1 MFPSRQHGKALA
13 NARSVIVELKATT
26 GTWITAHDLSR
37 TLATK
42 LGKKI
47 RLEEV
52 GRLALVGAALNHASG
67 SSVTADYIQ
76 EKADA
81 LRPHHEQWE
90 DHLRT
95 LLALPSSL
103 PKTRTAKTSEASLLK
118 ELRNDEALARR
129 VLDALKK
136 QLSAAPQRVRRR

>member
-1 MFPSRQHGKALA
+1 SPWVFPSRQHGKALA

-26 GTWITAHDLSR
+26 GTWITAHDLRR

-52 GRLALVGAALNHASG
+52 SRLALVGAALNHANG

-76 EKADA
+76 EKADS
-81 LRPHHEQWE
+81 LRPHHEGWE
-90 DHLRT
+90 EYLRG
-95 LLALPSSL
+95 LLGLPSMMG
-103 PKTRTAKTSEASLLK
+103 KKKIASVSAEEILAALK
-118 ELRNDEALARR
+118 GDPQSARR
-129 VLDALKK
+129 LL
-136 QLSAAPQRVRRR
+136 